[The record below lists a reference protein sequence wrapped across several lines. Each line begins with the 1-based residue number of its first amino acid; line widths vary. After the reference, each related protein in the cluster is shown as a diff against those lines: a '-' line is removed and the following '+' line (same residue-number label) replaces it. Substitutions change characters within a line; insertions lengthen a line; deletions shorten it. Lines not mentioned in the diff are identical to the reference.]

1 MSPPAE
7 ASRATHPLH
16 DAAVLFNVAASPR
29 RLELLER
36 LASGG
41 GTLSELATRLGGEKR
56 ALNAHLQTLLNAS
69 LVSSRRGDGEKV
81 FELTDAGTRLLRTAR
96 ELGGEAREEPEDEGP
111 AGMGLDQL
119 TTLVKAFG
127 DPVRLRLLNV
137 LCSAGEVCVCH
148 LHEVLELPQSTI
160 SRHLAQLRAAGLIAG
175 RRKGTWVYYR
185 LARPAKD
192 VREVLLNHVAA
203 DSVRGEEF
211 RADAARA
218 KAAGGCSKGSS
229 E

>member
-7 ASRATHPLH
+7 VSRATHPLH

-81 FELTDAGTRLLRTAR
+81 FELTDAGTKLLRTAR
-96 ELGGEAREEPEDEGP
+96 ELGGEAREEPEGESP
-111 AGMGLDQL
+111 AGMGLDRL

-137 LCSAGEVCVCH
+137 LCRAGEVCVCH

-185 LARPAKD
+185 LVRSAKD
-192 VREVLLNHVAA
+192 VREVVLNHVTA

-218 KAAGGCSKGSS
+218 RAAGGCSKERS